1 MVLVTFFSALTLSS
15 TKRKDILAFKRKFQ
29 GSQSKRPFSKKKIH
43 THEVIPFKQTTV
55 LFKE

>member
-29 GSQSKRPFSKKKIH
+29 GSQSKRPFSKKKKIH
-43 THEVIPFKQTTV
+43 THEVIPFKQRTV
-55 LFKE
+55 L